1 MSLIAIT
8 EIARLN
14 GNKNETFRKYSHSQ
28 ITITQCGMEI
38 LTVQL

>member
-14 GNKNETFRKYSHSQ
+14 GNKNETFRK
-28 ITITQCGMEI
+28 I
-38 LTVQL
+38 LTAKSQSPSVAWRF